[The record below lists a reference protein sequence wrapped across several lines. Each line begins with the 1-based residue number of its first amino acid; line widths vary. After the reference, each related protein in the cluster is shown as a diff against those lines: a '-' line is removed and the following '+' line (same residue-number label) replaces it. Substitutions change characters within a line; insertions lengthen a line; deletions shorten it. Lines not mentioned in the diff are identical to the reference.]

1 MPTLITATD
10 LLRQVLT
17 IRDTWAN
24 PLMADGQPVRHPE
37 YHPTRA
43 LMLADFG
50 GVAEPEESDEFA
62 DLLDQKTH
70 DSAGADP
77 ADQSVALHASDI
89 LMDPAVDADM
99 EQATQRAGHLLDQ
112 VWTPY
117 VSAGSEIIVTDGN
130 YEPDADT
137 TQRGPGQVQRILRR
151 GNRVLRRGGRV
162 LRR

>member
-37 YHPTRA
+37 YHPSRT

-50 GVAEPEESDEFA
+50 GVSEPEESDEFA
-62 DLLDQKTH
+62 DLLDQKTYA
-70 DSAGADP
+70 SAGADP
-77 ADQSVALHASDI
+77 RDLTVALQASDI

-99 EQATQRAGHLLDQ
+99 MQSTHRAAHILDR
-112 VWTPY
+112 VWTPLT
-117 VSAGSEIIVTDGN
+117 SAGSEIIVTDGN
-130 YEPDADT
+130 YDT
-137 TQRGPGQVQRILRR
+137 DTV
-151 GNRVLRRGGRV
+151 
-162 LRR
+162 